1 MELLYEIS
9 KSWVKDISAVK
20 ETQAATTGVL

>member
-9 KSWVKDISAVK
+9 KSWEKDISAVK
-20 ETQAATTGVL
+20 ETEAATRGVL